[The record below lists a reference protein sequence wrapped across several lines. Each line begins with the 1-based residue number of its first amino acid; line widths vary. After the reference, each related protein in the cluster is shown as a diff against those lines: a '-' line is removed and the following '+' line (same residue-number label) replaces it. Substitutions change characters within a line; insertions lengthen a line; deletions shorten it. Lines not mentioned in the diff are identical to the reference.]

1 MSRFARKF
9 IGSMMISAIILISIL
24 DVFIQFTFDAV
35 RIDTEK
41 SQLWKMIVVVFLSAA
56 VFVFMALFLGRL
68 FTRYFK
74 GREYELSRG
83 SEFGFFR
90 NYVLFAAAVIAADMM
105 YLYKQCKPFFEK
117 EYLDA
122 QMRIKINGFVDEVE
136 SAQLTELAK
145 SYEAILDIIFYS
157 VIAACIVEVI
167 ILLFSAR
174 FLVKSYQSQGSIM
187 LTK

>member
-1 MSRFARKF
+1 MYA
-9 IGSMMISAIILISIL
+9 
-24 DVFIQFTFDAV
+24 
-35 RIDTEK
+35 
-41 SQLWKMIVVVFLSAA
+41 
-56 VFVFMALFLGRL
+56 
-68 FTRYFK
+68 
-74 GREYELSRG
+74 
-83 SEFGFFR
+83 EFGFFR

-122 QMRIKINGFVDEVE
+122 QMRIKINDFVDEVE
-136 SAQLTELAK
+136 SAQLAELAK

-157 VIAACIVEVI
+157 VIDACIVEVI